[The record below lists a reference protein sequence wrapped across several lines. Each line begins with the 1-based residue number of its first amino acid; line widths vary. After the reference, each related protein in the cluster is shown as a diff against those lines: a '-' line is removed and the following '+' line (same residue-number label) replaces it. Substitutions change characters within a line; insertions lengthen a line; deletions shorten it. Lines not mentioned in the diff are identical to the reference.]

1 MRPWLLA
8 ALVLASCAPR
18 RSIEGEIFATVGG
31 EALRDARPRPVRELL
46 EGGHALSLSAATILA
61 LERNRDLAVRRLDPE
76 VAEALE
82 RVARGEF
89 GVTVFADAQHRQEQ
103 ARETNR
109 ATMMQFDVEGSRTD
123 AVVGLRQR
131 TPIGTTIETS
141 VGVRR
146 DVSNRS
152 PEQQEVRAGLTLT
165 QSLLRGID
173 PEANLARVRQAELET
188 RTTRAQLRAFVLAL
202 LRDVETAYWEL
213 ALATRRVDIHR
224 ESLALA
230 ERQLEAVEARI
241 EVGDLAPR
249 DAAVPRA
256 EVARRRQALID
267 AEAAR
272 EAARL
277 RLSRL
282 VGIDPDDRELTLS
295 SPLDIEPRP
304 IEDEAAHVELALRMR
319 PELEEARLRL
329 EQNRLATI
337 ATGNGLLPRLDFF
350 VQLTKTGFGSSFAEA
365 VSALTG
371 PTYEVAAGLSFEQ
384 LLGNDVATGEDEA
397 AHLRRERAERA
408 VANLEELVELDVRL
422 ALVELARAREQIEA
436 SRRTRELV
444 QRVVEAERERVNV
457 GESTPLLLATA
468 ERDLVE
474 AEVAEAEALV
484 AYRIAMVRL
493 FAAEGS
499 LLQRSG
505 IELAE

>member
-1 MRPWLLA
+1 
-8 ALVLASCAPR
+8 
-18 RSIEGEIFATVGG
+18 
-31 EALRDARPRPVRELL
+31 
-46 EGGHALSLSAATILA
+46 
-61 LERNRDLAVRRLDPE
+61 
-76 VAEALE
+76 
-82 RVARGEF
+82 
-89 GVTVFADAQHRQEQ
+89 
-103 ARETNR
+103 
-109 ATMMQFDVEGSRTD
+109 
-123 AVVGLRQR
+123 
-131 TPIGTTIETS
+131 
-141 VGVRR
+141 
-146 DVSNRS
+146 
-152 PEQQEVRAGLTLT
+152 
-165 QSLLRGID
+165 
-173 PEANLARVRQAELET
+173 
-188 RTTRAQLRAFVLAL
+188 
-202 LRDVETAYWEL
+202 
-213 ALATRRVDIHR
+213 
-224 ESLALA
+224 
-230 ERQLEAVEARI
+230 
-241 EVGDLAPR
+241 
-249 DAAVPRA
+249 
-256 EVARRRQALID
+256 
-267 AEAAR
+267 
-272 EAARL
+272 
-277 RLSRL
+277 
-282 VGIDPDDRELTLS
+282 LS

>member
-1 MRPWLLA
+1 
-8 ALVLASCAPR
+8 
-18 RSIEGEIFATVGG
+18 
-31 EALRDARPRPVRELL
+31 
-46 EGGHALSLSAATILA
+46 
-61 LERNRDLAVRRLDPE
+61 
-76 VAEALE
+76 
-82 RVARGEF
+82 
-89 GVTVFADAQHRQEQ
+89 
-103 ARETNR
+103 
-109 ATMMQFDVEGSRTD
+109 
-123 AVVGLRQR
+123 
-131 TPIGTTIETS
+131 
-141 VGVRR
+141 
-146 DVSNRS
+146 
-152 PEQQEVRAGLTLT
+152 
-165 QSLLRGID
+165 
-173 PEANLARVRQAELET
+173 
-188 RTTRAQLRAFVLAL
+188 AQLRAFVLAL

-350 VQLTKTGFGSSFAEA
+350 V
-365 VSALTG
+365 
-371 PTYEVAAGLSFEQ
+371 
-384 LLGNDVATGEDEA
+384 
-397 AHLRRERAERA
+397 
-408 VANLEELVELDVRL
+408 
-422 ALVELARAREQIEA
+422 
-436 SRRTRELV
+436 
-444 QRVVEAERERVNV
+444 
-457 GESTPLLLATA
+457 
-468 ERDLVE
+468 
-474 AEVAEAEALV
+474 
-484 AYRIAMVRL
+484 
-493 FAAEGS
+493 
-499 LLQRSG
+499 
-505 IELAE
+505 